1 MTALTIILLMI
12 KLSYKYNSRTIKSSL
27 DGIYYTVNVF
37 SILVAAAKKENKDGL
52 KGDCK
57 ARAARSRRKR
67 MSEEGVRVSAYPS
80 TWEAQTVGLT

>member
-1 MTALTIILLMI
+1 MTALIIILLMI
-12 KLSYKYNSRTIKSSL
+12 KLSYKYNSRNIKSSL

-37 SILVAAAKKENKDGL
+37 SILEAAAKKENKDGL

-67 MSEEGVRVSAYPS
+67 MSEEGVRVSAY
-80 TWEAQTVGLT
+80 T